1 MKTDPEQ
8 TAHLSAFQELIAR
21 DVPRRLFEVS
31 NDALI
36 VADLDSRRLVCLNPA
51 ALDLLGLTMREVR
64 QYRLDDLV
72 PMAGAPRIARL
83 IRLFARS
90 RRHSLRLSLQ
100 RQLFLPF
107 GADVVAY
114 RIDGV
119 RSTLALVVQDTR
131 KKVAALDKAASAEE
145 TLRSAIDALPDGFA
159 LFDAQDRLTVCNERY
174 RDFYRISA
182 PAIRPGA
189 TFEEI
194 LRYGLKHGQYAA
206 AHGREEAWLA
216 ERLAAHCSGDHTIE
230 QQLDDGRWL
239 RIYEHS
245 TASGGRV
252 GLRIDITD
260 LKRQKE
266 RLRQTLRTDE
276 LTGLLNRRGLRDDL
290 ERLCTSTTKPSDGPV
305 VLYINLR
312 GFRLINDVH
321 GTDIADQILKSVA
334 NGLRT
339 YGRQDDLLARIGADE
354 FVVTLVGRGAG
365 FDALQAARD
374 VIAFIKR
381 QGTLR
386 GRLLNLSS
394 NIGVVSCG
402 EAGAGSDILTAA
414 GLAMN
419 AAKALGRDEACLYH
433 SDMHIRAMRE
443 NEMALEVQ
451 EGIAKGQVLPHFQPQ
466 IDIATGRVIGFEAL
480 VRWHHP
486 DRGLVP
492 AAQFLGVAQGAG
504 LTEAI
509 DELMMRQSCAAAR
522 QLLDWG
528 KADTCISINVSAP
541 QISDPDIVNRLSR
554 HLSRFK
560 LDPRQIRIELLE
572 STLLDDRTSQIL
584 QNVRNLIR
592 AGFAI
597 ELDDFGTGHAAIA
610 TLRQFAVSRIKID
623 RSLVQHIDSDTELQL
638 ITSALINLASRLGI
652 NALAEGVET
661 LKEQELLQRIGCN
674 SAQGYLH
681 AKPMPLYDLRAFLVA
696 RGELP
701 SAAAEACRQS

>member
-8 TAHLSAFQELIAR
+8 TAHLSAFHELIAR

-51 ALDLLGLTMREVR
+51 ALNLLGLNMREAR

-83 IRLFARS
+83 IHSFAR
-90 RRHSLRLSLQ
+90 RRRCNLRLSLQ

-107 GADVVAY
+107 GADVVAH
-114 RIDGV
+114 RIDGP
-119 RSTLALVVQDTR
+119 RPTLALVVQDTR
-131 KKVAALDKAASAEE
+131 KKAAALDKAASAEE

-159 LFDAQDRLTVCNERY
+159 LFDAQDRLAVCNDRY

-182 PAIRPGA
+182 PAIRLGA

-206 AHGREEAWLA
+206 AHGREDAWLA
-216 ERLAAHCSGDHTIE
+216 ERLAAHCSDDHTIE
-230 QQLDDGRWL
+230 QQLEDGRWL

-245 TASGGRV
+245 TSTGGRV
-252 GLRIDITD
+252 GLRVDITD

-266 RLRQTLRTDE
+266 QLRQTLRADE

-290 ERLCTSTTKPSDGPV
+290 ERLCNETRSSDGPV
-305 VLYINLR
+305 VLHINLR

-321 GTDIADQILKSVA
+321 GTDIGDQILKSVA
-334 NGLRT
+334 TGLQS
-339 YGRQDDLLARIGADE
+339 YVRQDDLLARIGADE
-354 FVVTLVGRGAG
+354 FVMALVGRGMD
-365 FDALQAARD
+365 FDALRAARD
-374 VIAFIKR
+374 VIVFLRR
-381 QGTLR
+381 QGTVG
-386 GRLLNLSS
+386 GRTLNISS

-402 EAGAGSDILTAA
+402 DTGAGSDVLTAA
-414 GLAMN
+414 GLAMIS
-419 AAKALGRDEACLYH
+419 AKALGRDEACLFH
-433 SDMHIRAMRE
+433 PDMHIRALRE

-451 EGIAKGQVLPHFQPQ
+451 AGITKGELLPHFQPQ
-466 IDIATGRVIGFEAL
+466 IDIETGRVIGFEAL

-486 DRGLVP
+486 DRGLV
-492 AAQFLGVAQGAG
+492 AAAHFLDVAQRAG

-541 QISDPDIVNRLSR
+541 QISDPDIVNRLTR
-554 HLSRFK
+554 HLDRFK
-560 LDPRQIRIELLE
+560 LDPRHIRVELLE

-661 LKEQELLQRIGCN
+661 LKEQELLRRIGCN
-674 SAQGYLH
+674 STQGYLH
-681 AKPMPLYDLRAFLVA
+681 AKPMPLYDLRTFLIK

-701 SAAAEACRQS
+701 SAVPEACRQS